1 MLDAPAPPFD
11 ATDLEPSLRPFGRS
25 RMLPRDA
32 YTSERVL
39 AFERER
45 FFACSWTCVGRE
57 GDLAGTGEQRA
68 VRVGGAGVLLVRA
81 SDGRVR
87 AFANTCRHRGHELL
101 GVGESTARRTILCPY
116 HAWTSDRGGWSL
128 WPATS
133 TTWPATRRCC
143 GRTTTSATT
152 AH

>member
-1 MLDAPAPPFD
+1 MLDAPASPFD

-57 GDLAGTGEQRA
+57 GDLAAGPDRPLLA
-68 VRVGGAGVLLVRA
+68 GAGEGALLDLRRPG
-81 SDGRVR
+81 GRPR
-87 AFANTCRHRGHELL
+87 RHRRAAG
-101 GVGESTARRTILCPY
+101 GPGRR
-116 HAWTSDRGGWSL
+116 
-128 WPATS
+128 
-133 TTWPATRRCC
+133 
-143 GRTTTSATT
+143 
-152 AH
+152 